1 MAEILV
7 VDDSEFDRS
16 IIKRAFRAIG
26 NWNAEFVTGGE
37 EALARLQQRR
47 FDIILTDLHMPEM
60 NGLELLLRVQLRE
73 IDTPVVIMT
82 SRGSEELAIKALR
95 SGAANYIVKKM
106 IVLELPGMIEKV
118 MHAVSSCKR
127 GSLLLQHLNEASFR
141 FVLPTESGL
150 VREVIPFVQ
159 EAARKYGGLKKTE
172 LTLVGIA
179 IEEAVSNAMI
189 HGNLEVSSALRE
201 SNCDAY
207 ERLIEQRMKEK
218 PYCDR
223 TIIVSM
229 SIAANRLMCS
239 IADQGPGFDVSS
251 IPDPTDPEYLWRASG
266 RGLLLMK
273 SFMDEVCYNAA
284 GNQITLYKNLRT
296 PAMLP
301 EGNPPETS
309 SAAVSEL
316 LPESCRI

>member
-37 EALARLQQRR
+37 EALERLQQRR
-47 FDIILTDLHMPEM
+47 FDMILTDLHMPEM
-60 NGLELLLRVQLRE
+60 NGLELLQRVQVRE

-82 SRGSEELAIKALR
+82 SRGNEELAIKALR

-106 IVLELPGMIEKV
+106 IVLELPGIIESV
-118 MHAVSSCKR
+118 MHAVSSCQR
-127 GSLLLQHLNEASFR
+127 GSMLLQHLNEASFR
-141 FVLPTESGL
+141 FVLPNESGL

-159 EAARKYGGLKKTE
+159 EATRKYGGLKKSE
-172 LTLVGIA
+172 LTLLGVA

-201 SNCDAY
+201 SDADGY
-207 ERLIEQRMKEK
+207 QRLIEQRMKEK

-223 TIIVSM
+223 TIVVSM
-229 SIAANRLMCS
+229 SIASNRLICS
-239 IADQGPGFDVSS
+239 IADEGPGFDVSS
-251 IPDPTDPEYLWRASG
+251 IPDPTEPEYLLRASG

-273 SFMDEVCYNAA
+273 SFMDEVCYNSK

-296 PAMLP
+296 PVVLS
-301 EGNPPETS
+301 EGSVPETS
-309 SAAVSEL
+309 SAAMSEL
-316 LPESCRI
+316 LPDACRL